1 VRPGISTV
9 WRRETNAYGLTRR
22 LSAAVA
28 IKQGC
33 EFRYVLDFLVSRRLR
48 GKVEVNNPTPTEK
61 AAHGQSLRRLQA
73 RRCLLHVCTVRIMKG
88 SGSVRIIG
96 VWRCCTYEH
105 LPFYSLLNLSHTRST
120 CCTCDVCTYKSQ
132 RCQRFL
138 VCAITLPEFF
148 NAKVS
153 SVYVHKNE
161 AKERRKGGISND
173 RARDSQQKE

>member
-120 CCTCDVCTYKSQ
+120 CCTCDVCTRAKD
-132 RCQRFL
+132 
-138 VCAITLPEFF
+138 A
-148 NAKVS
+148 NAFSFVLSRYLRS
-153 SVYVHKNE
+153 SMPRYHLYMSIKM
-161 AKERRKGGISND
+161 KRRKEEKGV
-173 RARDSQQKE
+173 